1 MHAFTVAEHVGSA
14 KQHTM
19 NKLSGSYQPGP
30 DHMPANPSS
39 LCSIIIWCTIPPH
52 FVTADVRLGKE
63 TAQQQTD

>member
-1 MHAFTVAEHVGSA
+1 
-14 KQHTM
+14 M